1 MGPGRPAPNRSG
13 SSSPIRSC
21 GSADAFFWAGAVL
34 PAVKFLHTSIT
45 VRRMDESVRFY
56 TEVLGLVAD
65 GRRAIPENRA
75 EIAFVRDP
83 ETGAR
88 VELTHWDG
96 KESFEPGE
104 QLDHLAF
111 EVGDLDATLA
121 RMREAGVRVAKEPY
135 RLSGGSGRIAFVLDP
150 NDVWIEL
157 IEPSARP
164 R

>member
-1 MGPGRPAPNRSG
+1 ME
-13 SSSPIRSC
+13 
-21 GSADAFFWAGAVL
+21 
-34 PAVKFLHTSIT
+34 
-45 VRRMDESVRFY
+45 ESLRFY

-65 GRRAIPENRA
+65 GRRAIPENHA

-83 ETGAR
+83 ESGAR

-96 KESFEPGE
+96 KESFEAGE

-111 EVGDLDATLA
+111 EVRDLDGFLA
-121 RMREAGVRVAKEPY
+121 RARDQGVRVAKEPY

-157 IEPSARP
+157 IERRA
-164 R
+164 